1 MSDDCI
7 GVSVVELTFYCILD
21 LILYIL
27 EQVLIAICYSEIKVR
42 EKMRE
47 KEEKAKAK

>member
-1 MSDDCI
+1 MGAAKWILYD
-7 GVSVVELTFYCILD
+7 TLD
-21 LILYIL
+21 LIIYIL
-27 EQVLIAICYSEIKVR
+27 EQVLIAIRYSEIKVR

>member
-1 MSDDCI
+1 MIDCM
-7 GVSVVELTFYCILD
+7 GVAKWTLYYILD